1 MLMLCTLWPTASFAA
16 QGPDFYIAV
25 SKSKV
30 TVGNQI
36 EVEIR
41 ASNVQ
46 AMVAYELNLSFD
58 SALVTPVGS
67 SFTTN
72 LSGFS
77 TIVNPEL
84 LSGGHLRA
92 VYTKLGNAAG
102 DNGDLVLG
110 KVKFTSKAKGT
121 AAFTLNQIK
130 IGQTGD
136 QWATYTPNV
145 QVSVQIA
152 SSSGNGTVGGDSS
165 PEPEPDKAP
174 VEVKDGAI
182 TATGKANEDGTLVV
196 SLSPEDIAE
205 AIKSAK
211 SDTITIE
218 VKSESGT
225 EAEGTTIVIPV
236 KELAANTGN
245 RELAV
250 KWGRVKVRFPAKPN
264 EGVIEA
270 DSQAVEVAIHSVNET
285 EIADSAK
292 QRIKGDIVF
301 DIDLKVD
308 GRDVQTFGPGH
319 PVTVEIDNTPL
330 QGERTHQLIV
340 YRIMDNGELEIVK
353 NAKYEQGVLKFQ
365 PDSSGR
371 YAAAYVDVSFTD
383 LNQTAWAR
391 TMIESLAAREVLQGV
406 GQDRFA
412 PSRTVTRAEFVELLL
427 NALQL
432 KENAS
437 AESGFADVDQD
448 DWYFDAVTTASRL
461 GIVSGKSDGS
471 FGAKEEIS
479 REDMAVMLSRA
490 FQYAGLAIDTSH
502 SSGQTFSDEEKIAS
516 YAQEAVDRL
525 FATGIIKGF
534 EDGSFQPKASAT
546 RAQAA
551 AVIYKLLNL

>member
-84 LSGGHLRA
+84 LNGGHLRA

-121 AAFTLNQIK
+121 AAFTLDQIK

-145 QVSVQIA
+145 QASVQIA
-152 SSSGNGTVGGDSS
+152 SSSGNGSVGGDSS
-165 PEPEPDKAP
+165 PEPKPDKGP

-182 TATGKANEDGTLVV
+182 TATGRANEDGTLVV
-196 SLSPEDIAE
+196 SLSPEDIAQ

-245 RELAV
+245 MELAV
-250 KWGRVKVRFPAKPN
+250 KWGRVKVRFPAKLN
-264 EGVIEA
+264 EGVIGA

-301 DIDLKVD
+301 DIDMKVD

-319 PVTVEIDNTPL
+319 PVTVEIDYTPL
-330 QGERTHQLIV
+330 QGEKTHQLIV
-340 YRIMDNGELEIVK
+340 YRIMDNGELAIVK

-365 PDSSGR
+365 PESSGR

-432 KENAS
+432 KEKS
-437 AESGFADVDQD
+437 SDESGFADVDQD
-448 DWYFDAVTTASRL
+448 EWYFDAVTTASRL

-502 SSGQTFSDEEKIAS
+502 SSGHTFSDEEKIAS

-525 FATGIIKGF
+525 FATGIIQGF

>member
-1 MLMLCTLWPTASFAA
+1 
-16 QGPDFYIAV
+16 G
-25 SKSKV
+25 
-30 TVGNQI
+30 
-36 EVEIR
+36 
-41 ASNVQ
+41 
-46 AMVAYELNLSFD
+46 
-58 SALVTPVGS
+58 
-67 SFTTN
+67 
-72 LSGFS
+72 
-77 TIVNPEL
+77 
-84 LSGGHLRA
+84 
-92 VYTKLGNAAG
+92 
-102 DNGDLVLG
+102 
-110 KVKFTSKAKGT
+110 
-121 AAFTLNQIK
+121 
-130 IGQTGD
+130 
-136 QWATYTPNV
+136 
-145 QVSVQIA
+145 
-152 SSSGNGTVGGDSS
+152 
-165 PEPEPDKAP
+165 P

-196 SLSPEDIAE
+196 SLSPEDIAQ

-250 KWGRVKVRFPAKPN
+250 KWGRVKVRFPAKLN
-264 EGVIEA
+264 EGVIGA

-292 QRIKGDIVF
+292 QRIKGDIVI
-301 DIDLKVD
+301 DIDIKVD

-319 PVTVEIDNTPL
+319 PVTVEIDYTPL
-330 QGERTHQLIV
+330 QGEKTHQLIV
-340 YRIMDNGELEIVK
+340 YRVMDNGELEIVK

-365 PDSSGR
+365 PESSGR

-432 KENAS
+432 KEKSS

-448 DWYFDAVTTASRL
+448 EWYFDAVTTASRL

-471 FGAKEEIS
+471 FGAKEEIT
-479 REDMAVMLSRA
+479 REDMAVMLFRA
-490 FQYAGLAIDTSH
+490 FQYAGLAINTSH

-525 FATGIIKGF
+525 FATGIIQGF

>member
-1 MLMLCTLWPTASFAA
+1 MLLLCTLWPTASFAA
-16 QGPDFYIAV
+16 QGPDFYLSI

-36 EVEIR
+36 EVEVR
-41 ASNVQ
+41 ARNVQ

-58 SALVTPVGS
+58 PALATPVGS

-110 KVKFTSKAKGT
+110 KVKFTANTKGN
-121 AAFTLNQIK
+121 AAFTLDQIK

-136 QWATYTPNV
+136 QWATYAPNV
-145 QVSVQIA
+145 QASVQIA
-152 SSSGNGTVGGDSS
+152 SSNGSVGGDSS
-165 PEPEPDKAP
+165 PEPEPDKEP

-182 TATGKANEDGTLVV
+182 TAIGKAYGDGTLVV

-218 VKSESGT
+218 VKSEPGT

-236 KELAANTGN
+236 KELASISGN
-245 RELAV
+245 LELAV
-250 KWGRVKVRFPAKPN
+250 KWGRVKVRFPAKAN
-264 EGVIEA
+264 EGVIVA
-270 DSQAVEVAIHSVNET
+270 GSQVVEVAIHSVNEP
-285 EIADSAK
+285 EIPDSAK

-301 DIDLKVD
+301 DIDIKVD
-308 GRDVQTFGPGH
+308 GRDVQTFGPDH
-319 PVTVEIDNTPL
+319 PVTVEIDYTPQ
-330 QGERTHQLIV
+330 QGEKTHQLIV

-353 NAKYEQGVLKFQ
+353 NVKYEQGVLKFQ
-365 PDSSGR
+365 PESSGR

-412 PSRTVTRAEFVELLL
+412 PSRIVTRAEFVELLL

-432 KENAS
+432 KESSS
-437 AESGFADVDQD
+437 AESSFADVDQD
-448 DWYFDAVTTASRL
+448 DWYFDAVTTASML

-471 FGAKEEIS
+471 FGSKEEIS

-502 SSGQTFSDEEKIAS
+502 SSGQTFSDEGNIAS

-525 FATGIIKGF
+525 FASGIIQGF